1 MTLPAKGI
9 TMIKIFIKVE
19 LSSEGESP
27 KEVVERMRPIGAT
40 PLVGDFDFELNLG
53 DDERLFDKLEA
64 VHHALRGSS
73 VRYSVTTRTDVEDTG
88 DGKRNHVTP
97 IVDQK
102 ATELKRKLYR
112 AKLDRWRELGLDVEE
127 LDRLLDEDMDRFK
140 ALSKDFLKTH
150 LDKLSVVKDKRPTE
164 NLIDGE
170 VLSLLDEQ
178 GKTLP
183 DIMSLTGYSEDQ
195 VTLCLGRLI
204 SAGST
209 TTEKRGQVEIYKLVP
224 PPAPSVRKQI
234 KVLSAG
240 SEDEAEQR
248 IINTLRPNGSTRG
261 QLIRGSRLPSEQAT
275 KAIASLSKKGRV
287 RVVRKGKEA
296 LFFPS

>member
-1 MTLPAKGI
+1 MTPPAKVV
-9 TMIKIFIKVE
+9 TMIKTYIRVE

-27 KEVVERMRPIGAT
+27 KEVVERMRSIGAT
-40 PLVGDFDFELNLG
+40 PVVGDFDFELDIG
-53 DDERLFDKLEA
+53 DDERLFDKLEDI
-64 VHHALRGSS
+64 HHALRGSS
-73 VRYSVTTRTDVEDTG
+73 VRYSVTTRTDVEDAG
-88 DGKRNHVTP
+88 NGKRNHVTP

-102 ATELKRKLYR
+102 ATELKKKLYR

-140 ALSKDFLKTH
+140 LVSKDFLKTH
-150 LDKLSVVKDKRPTE
+150 LDKLSIVKDTHLPE
-164 NLIDGE
+164 NQVDGE

-178 GKTLP
+178 GKTLN
-183 DIMSLTGYSEDQ
+183 DIMSLTGYSEGQ
-195 VTLCLGRLI
+195 ITVCLGRLI

-209 TTEKRGQVEIYKLVP
+209 TAEKRGHAEIYRLVP
-224 PPAPSVRKQI
+224 PPAPPVRKQI
-234 KVLSAG
+234 KVLSAD

-248 IINTLRPNGSTRG
+248 IVNALRPNGSTRG
-261 QLIRGSRLPSEQAT
+261 QLIRSSRLPTEQAT

-296 LFFPS
+296 LFYPS